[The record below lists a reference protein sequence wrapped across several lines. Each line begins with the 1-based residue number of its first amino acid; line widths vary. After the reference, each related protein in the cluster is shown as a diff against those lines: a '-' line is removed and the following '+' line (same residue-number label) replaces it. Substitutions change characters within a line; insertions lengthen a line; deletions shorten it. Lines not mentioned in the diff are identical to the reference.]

1 MSIEKKTIR
10 TDIPGHHTMMMN
22 TSPSYAAP
30 QGQEESS
37 RLVVGRNITL
47 NGNIGACEHLVIEGT
62 VEAQNFTARRLDILE
77 AGAFS
82 GSAEVQDAVIA
93 GKFDGKVKITGRLTV
108 KASGRITGEI
118 DYGMLEVEAGARIEG
133 AMRPITAVAATTAEV
148 SNADVG
154 VKVNDNLEALL
165 ETGEKGDKDETST
178 EGGAPRVF
186 RRAVGF

>member
-10 TDIPGHHTMMMN
+10 SDIPGHHTMMMN
-22 TSPSYAAP
+22 TSSSYAPA
-30 QGQEESS
+30 GQEDSS

-62 VEAQNFTARRLDILE
+62 VEAQNFTARRVDILE

-93 GKFDGKVKITGRLTV
+93 GKFDGKIKITGRLTV

-133 AMRPITAVAATTAEV
+133 AMRPITAVAIADVT
-148 SNADVG
+148 NADVG

-165 ETGEKGDKDETST
+165 ETGEKGGKDETST